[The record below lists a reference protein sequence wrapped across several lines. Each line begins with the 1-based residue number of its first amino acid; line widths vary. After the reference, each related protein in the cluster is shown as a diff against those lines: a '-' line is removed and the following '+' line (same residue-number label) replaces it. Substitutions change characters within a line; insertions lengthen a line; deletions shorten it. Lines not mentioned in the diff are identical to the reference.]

1 MNYFLGLLKNL
12 DKTIF
17 VIIGA
22 LAALSLVMIYSVTY
36 PDDFVMNSSFR
47 DLVIQALAY
56 VLGFVSVIFLLF
68 FDYKSY
74 MHFEKFLYGFSI
86 ALLLTVYIPEL
97 GVEQYGA
104 RSWIKIPHVTTI
116 QPSEFVKI
124 SFAILMAMYL
134 SKNRDKLYT
143 FKGVFMAF
151 LYGAP
156 FILIVIKEDLG
167 SGIVFCVMWAVMVF
181 YAGID
186 YKLLGKLAL
195 VCCACLPIIYLVMA
209 DHQKERIL
217 AFLHP
222 NDLNLSGNY
231 QVWMSK
237 IAIGSGGFSGKG
249 LFNGTQ
255 KELDFLPVQK
265 SDFIFSVICEEL
277 GMVGGIIVIILF
289 AALLYRFALI
299 ARDSL
304 DLYGALIVMGFIG
317 MFGFQIF
324 ENAAMAMGIMP
335 VTGITLPFLS
345 YGGSAILSNMMAV
358 GMILSVGIRSKEINF

>member
-17 VIIGA
+17 AVICLLA
-22 LAALSLVMIYSVTY
+22 LISLIMIYSVTY
-36 PDDFVMNSSFR
+36 PDGFTKDVSSR
-47 DLVIQALAY
+47 DIIIQALAY
-56 VLGFVSVIFLLF
+56 LLGFVAVIILLF

-74 MHFEKFLYGFSI
+74 QHFEKALYIFSI
-86 ALLLTVYIPEL
+86 LFLLTVYIPGL
-97 GVEQYGA
+97 GVEMYGA
-104 RSWIKIPHVTTI
+104 RSWIEIPKVTTI

-124 SFAILMAMYL
+124 SFSILMATYL
-134 SKNRDKLYT
+134 SKNRDNIVT
-143 FKGVFMAF
+143 FKGVCMAF

-167 SGIVFCVMWAVMVF
+167 SGIVFCVMWAIMVF

-186 YKLLGKLAL
+186 YKLLAKLAL
-195 VCCACLPIIYLVMA
+195 TFCACLPIVYLVMA

-222 NDLNLSGNY
+222 NDLNLQGNY
-231 QVWMSK
+231 HVWMSK
-237 IAIGSGGFSGKG
+237 IAIGSGGFFGKG

-277 GMVGGIIVIILF
+277 GMIGGIIIIMLF
-289 AALLYRFALI
+289 TLLLYRFALI

-324 ENAAMAMGIMP
+324 ENIAMAMGIMP

>member
-1 MNYFLGLLKNL
+1 MKYFLGLLKNL

-17 VIIGA
+17 AIIGA
-22 LAALSLVMIYSVTY
+22 LALISLVMIYSVTY
-36 PDDFVMNSSFR
+36 PNGFVMNSNIR
-47 DLVIQALAY
+47 DIIIQALAY
-56 VLGFVSVIFLLF
+56 VLGLFSIVVLLF
-68 FDYKSY
+68 TDYKSY
-74 MHFEKFLYGFSI
+74 MHFEKFLYIFSI
-86 ALLLTVYIPEL
+86 AFLLTVYIPGL
-97 GVEQYGA
+97 GVEIYGA
-104 RSWIKIPHVTTI
+104 RSWIEIPKVTTI

-124 SFAILMAMYL
+124 SFSILMAMYL
-134 SKNRDKLYT
+134 SKNRDRLDT

-156 FILIVIKEDLG
+156 FILIVVKEDLG
-167 SGIVFCVMWAVMVF
+167 SGIVFCVMWAIMVF

-186 YKLLGKLAL
+186 YKLLAKLAAAF
-195 VCCACLPIIYLVMA
+195 CACLPAVYLIMA

-222 NDLNLSGNY
+222 NDLNLPGNY
-231 QVWMSK
+231 HVWMSK
-237 IAIGSGGFSGKG
+237 IAIGSGGFLGKG

-277 GMVGGIIVIILF
+277 GMLGGIVVIILF
-289 AALLYRFALI
+289 AVLLHRFALI
-299 ARDSL
+299 ARDAI
-304 DLYGALIVMGFIG
+304 DLYGALIVMGIIG

-324 ENAAMAMGIMP
+324 ENIAMTMGIMP

-358 GMILSVGIRSKEINF
+358 GMVLSVGIRSKEINF